1 VLKNQIKFSAIS
13 SLVISFLL
21 VAFSAFLRTELLSD
35 LGLRLTYITFFPA
48 VFFSALIG
56 GLGGGLLAT
65 LLSGLFVTLWR
76 QPDGQQFVNDS
87 LDWIGLGIFTL
98 NGIAV
103 SVIVWKLMLAKFSGN
118 KARSLFSNILENAPT
133 GMHIATLDGH
143 ILQSNRAMREIVG
156 FQKEELENLLISN
169 LTHPEDRNIS
179 KENFERLLNGEKS
192 VVYEKRYLHKN
203 GSPVWVQ
210 VSLSLEEDDEGIPLY
225 FIGQVE
231 DISARKQAESLLL
244 ARDAEILEGQMILQ
258 SVLNHMPAMIGYWN
272 RDLTNKFGNQAYQ
285 EWFGIPPEQL
295 RGKHIREV
303 LGEKL
308 YRLNQ
313 PYIQA
318 VLKGETQL
326 FERIITDAS
335 GRQRHTQTSY
345 LPDIIEEE
353 QVSGFFVL
361 VTDITQLKTAEQRI
375 IQSEATLRAMYDNL
389 PFLAWMKDTQGRY
402 IQANKVFIKNTGL
415 TCLEDL
421 NGKTDF
427 DFWPQELAEHY
438 RAVDDEV
445 IRTRQRKKLAEKILT
460 DGHEHWVETFKSP
473 VIDDQ
478 ERVLGTIGLARDI
491 TGEREIDEKLNL
503 AASIYD
509 NSSEGMLITDEENRI
524 IAVNSA
530 FTQITGYSAEEVAGK
545 NPRIFSSGM
554 HDKAFYKEMWNSIN
568 THGFWQGEICD
579 RKKNGET
586 HFKRLT
592 INVLLSP
599 EGKIYRHVALFSDIT
614 HIKKNEALIWHQANY
629 DALTDLPNRRLFLDR
644 LEQEINKAHRSGA
657 SLAVLF
663 IDLDRFKEVNDTL
676 GHQSGDTVLVEA
688 AKRIEKCVR
697 SSDTVSR
704 LGGDEFMV
712 LLTDLDD
719 HSHVEGIA
727 EKILLSLSEPLK
739 LGNDL
744 FFTSGSIGITLYPN
758 DAKTS
763 DELIK
768 NADQAM
774 YVSKNGGRNRFS
786 YFTSEMQERAQARLK
801 LASDLRRA
809 LDEKQ
814 FSLFYQ
820 PIIDLRTQKI
830 HKAETLIRWSHPVRG
845 LVTPADF
852 IPFAEETGL
861 IVEIGEWIFE
871 EAANFLKEISRKTRQ
886 PFQISVNKSPVQF
899 HKQLKG
905 KDWVSYLHE
914 IGVDPKQIVVEITE
928 GLLLDGD
935 ITVKNRL
942 LEFRDAGIEVAIDDF
957 GTGYSSL
964 SYLNKFGI
972 DYLKIDQSFIRNLQ
986 NGSSEM
992 AISEAIIVMAHK
1004 LGLKVIAEGVETEEQ
1019 RDLLVA
1025 AECDF
1030 VQGYLYS
1037 KPLSS
1042 KDFEELLTKDL
1053 LTVG

>member
-1 VLKNQIKFSAIS
+1 MAGFVLKNPIKFFAIS

-21 VAFSAFLRTELLSD
+21 VAFSAFLRVGLLSD
-35 LGLRLTYITFFPA
+35 LELRLTYITFFPA
-48 VFFSALIG
+48 VFFSALVG
-56 GLGGGLLAT
+56 GLEGGLLAT
-65 LLSGLFVTLWR
+65 LLSSLFVISWR
-76 QPDGQQFVNDS
+76 QPDGQRLLNDS
-87 LDWIGLGIFTL
+87 LDWVGLGIFIL

-118 KARSLFSNILENAPT
+118 KVQSLFNNILENAPI

-143 ILQSNRAMREIVG
+143 ILQSNRAMREILG
-156 FQKEELENLLISN
+156 FQKEEFESLQISE
-169 LTHPEDRNIS
+169 LTHPEDRNVS
-179 KENFERLLNGEKS
+179 QESFERLLGGEKS

-203 GSPVWVQ
+203 GNPVWVQ
-210 VSLSLEEDDEGIPLY
+210 VSLSLEKDSEGIPLY
-225 FIGQVE
+225 FIGLVE
-231 DISARKQAESLLL
+231 NISERKQAESLLL
-244 ARDAEILEGQMILQ
+244 ARDAEILEGQMLLQ
-258 SVLNHMPAMIGYWN
+258 TVLNHMPAMIGYWN
-272 RDLTNKFGNQAYQ
+272 RNLTNKFGNQAYQ

-303 LGEKL
+303 LGEEIF
-308 YRLNQ
+308 RLNQ
-313 PYIQA
+313 PYIEA

-335 GRQRHTQTSY
+335 GRQRYTQTSY
-345 LPDIIEEE
+345 LPDVEDG
-353 QVSGFFVL
+353 VVNGFFVL
-361 VTDITQLKTAEQRI
+361 TTDITQLKTAERRI
-375 IQSEATLRAMYDNL
+375 IQSEASLRAMYDNL

-415 TCLEDL
+415 TSLDDL

-438 RAVDDEV
+438 RAVDEEV
-445 IRTRQRKKLAEKILT
+445 IRTRKQKKLVEKNLA
-460 DGHEHWVETFKSP
+460 DGHEYWVETYKSP

-491 TGEREIDEKLNL
+491 TAERETDEKLNL
-503 AASIYD
+503 AASIYE
-509 NSSEGMLITDEENRI
+509 NSSEGMLITDEENHI

-554 HDKAFYKEMWNSIN
+554 HDKSFYKDMWDAIN
-568 THGFWQGEICD
+568 TKGFWQGEICD

-586 HFKRLT
+586 HIKRLT
-592 INVLLSP
+592 INVILNP

-629 DALTDLPNRRLFLDR
+629 DSLTDLPNRRLFLDR
-644 LEQEINKAHRSGA
+644 LEQEINKANRSGS

-688 AKRIEKCVR
+688 AKRIEECVR

-719 HSHVEGIA
+719 YSHVENIA

-763 DELIK
+763 EELVK

-774 YVSKNGGRNRFS
+774 YVAKSGGRNRFC
-786 YFTSEMQERAQARLK
+786 YFTSEMQEKAQARLK
-801 LASDLRRA
+801 LAADLRRA

-814 FSLFYQ
+814 FCLVYQ
-820 PIIDLRTQKI
+820 PVVDLHTQKI
-830 HKAETLIRWSHPVRG
+830 HKAEALVRWNHPVRG
-845 LVTPADF
+845 LVSPVDF

-871 EAANFLKEISRKTRQ
+871 EAARFVHKMSKKTPQ

-899 HKQLKG
+899 HQRLKS
-905 KDWVSYLHE
+905 KDWITHLEE

-928 GLLLDGD
+928 GVLLDGD
-935 ITVKNRL
+935 IEVKNRL

-972 DYLKIDQSFIRNLQ
+972 DYLKIDQSFTKNIQ
-986 NGSSEM
+986 KGSSEM

-1004 LGLKVIAEGVETEEQ
+1004 LGLKVIAEGVETENQ
-1019 RDLLVA
+1019 RDLLVEA
-1025 AECDF
+1025 GCDF
-1030 VQGYLYS
+1030 AQGYFYS
-1037 KPLSS
+1037 RPLSS
-1042 KDFEELLTKDL
+1042 EDFEELLAKN
-1053 LTVG
+1053 

>member
-1 VLKNQIKFSAIS
+1 
-13 SLVISFLL
+13 
-21 VAFSAFLRTELLSD
+21 
-35 LGLRLTYITFFPA
+35 
-48 VFFSALIG
+48 
-56 GLGGGLLAT
+56 
-65 LLSGLFVTLWR
+65 
-76 QPDGQQFVNDS
+76 
-87 LDWIGLGIFTL
+87 
-98 NGIAV
+98 
-103 SVIVWKLMLAKFSGN
+103 MLAKFSGN

-156 FQKEELENLLISN
+156 FQKEELENLLISD

-786 YFTSEMQERAQARLK
+786 YFTSEMQARLK

-820 PIIDLRTQKI
+820 PIIDLHTQKI
-830 HKAETLIRWSHPVRG
+830 HKAEALIRWSHPVRG

-972 DYLKIDQSFIRNLQ
+972 DYLKIDQSFIRNLR

>member
-156 FQKEELENLLISN
+156 FQKEELENLLISD

-739 LGNDL
+739 LGTDL

-830 HKAETLIRWSHPVRG
+830 HKAEALIRWSHPVRG

-972 DYLKIDQSFIRNLQ
+972 DYLKIDQSFIRNLR